1 MKYNQ
6 ILQIILTLFDPE
18 LQFIK
23 TKAEIK
29 DKLKVLLN
37 ELRKFKVGTVLVL
50 DYKKRNDSQIFHSCT
65 KLIASDLGH
74 DKAFKSMYQINITK
88 IKHAYEN
95 WIILDSVIKHSI
107 KILSVIIRRKSGII
121 NNFIETK
128 SFAYREFSFSL

>member
-6 ILQIILTLFDPE
+6 ILQIILNLFDPE

-29 DKLKVLLN
+29 NKLKVLLN

-65 KLIASDLGH
+65 KLIASELGH
-74 DKAFKSMYQINITK
+74 DKAFKSIYQIIISK
-88 IKHAYEN
+88 IKHACEN
-95 WIILDSVIKHSI
+95 WIILDSIIKHS
-107 KILSVIIRRKSGII
+107 VIIGRKIRI
-121 NNFIETK
+121 TNNFIATK
-128 SFAYREFSFSL
+128 SFAYRGFSFSP

>member
-65 KLIASDLGH
+65 KLIASELGH
-74 DKAFKSMYQINITK
+74 DKAFKSIYQIIISK
-88 IKHAYEN
+88 IKHACEN
-95 WIILDSVIKHSI
+95 WIILDSVIKHS
-107 KILSVIIRRKSGII
+107 VIIGRKIGIT
-121 NNFIETK
+121 NNFIATK
-128 SFAYREFSFSL
+128 SFAYRGFSFSP

>member
-6 ILQIILTLFDPE
+6 ILQIILNLFDPE

-29 DKLKVLLN
+29 NKLKVLLN

-65 KLIASDLGH
+65 KLIASELGH
-74 DKAFKSMYQINITK
+74 DKAFNSIYQIIISK
-88 IKHAYEN
+88 IKHACEN
-95 WIILDSVIKHSI
+95 WIILDSIIKHS
-107 KILSVIIRRKSGII
+107 VIIGRKIRI
-121 NNFIETK
+121 TNNFIATK
-128 SFAYREFSFSL
+128 SFAYRGFSFSP